1 MLAAKLPRLETVEV
15 VEEPIPKPG
24 KGEVL
29 IQMKASALCRSD
41 LHRYHG
47 TQIFDEDESA
57 CYITP
62 GHEPCGVVAELGEGV
77 TKVKVGDRVAL
88 YLGLGCGVCP
98 HCLRG
103 DVMLCKKFRC
113 IGFAVNGAH
122 ADYMTIPEE
131 NCLPMPDEM
140 DYITGALSTDVG
152 GTLYTACK
160 RLGLNGTKSV
170 VIIGCGPMGSG
181 GILMAKGFG
190 AKVIAVDTDEKRL
203 AMAREL
209 GADETLNPM
218 KVDGVAEPKSK
229 PFTYVD
235 DEYAERAIRCSRTY
249 YEYAKDICENYRM
262 DLRRYKLIR
271 ERKQYIGISNREAY
285 QAMCEDLAFAQ
296 QSLKTVLNDYAD
308 LFRKRF
314 SEGLSIRKA
323 ADAMQQNRGVI
334 ERRQAALYRAFAQLL
349 QQRDEADGVCRLMQK
364 TEYDQRDI
372 EDLLE

>member
-190 AKVIAVDTDEKRL
+190 AKVIAVDTDEKGL

-218 KVDGVAEPKSK
+218 KVDGVAE
-229 PFTYVD
+229 T
-235 DEYAERAIRCSRTY
+235 IRLT
-249 YEYAKDICENYRM
+249 D
-262 DLRRYKLIR
+262 
-271 ERKQYIGISNREAY
+271 
-285 QAMCEDLAFAQ
+285 
-296 QSLKTVLNDYAD
+296 
-308 LFRKRF
+308 
-314 SEGLSIRKA
+314 GLG
-323 ADAMQQNRGVI
+323 ADAAIVTAGGNIPLNSALNSVRAQGQVALIAESNSATIDPSNQFLRKLVELKGCWYFNRSDWEEISSFIVNNHI
-334 ERRQAALYRAFAQLL
+334 ELKKIASHTFPISEAAKAFPMF
-349 QQRDEADGVCRLMQK
+349 DSGETQK
-364 TEYDQRDI
+364 VVFVWD
-372 EDLLE
+372 